1 MIKKITLL
9 LFFIFL
15 TAVYIY
21 SASNLTVV
29 QTNLGEEAFSVT
41 TKAPGNFQV
50 ENVDYGELIK
60 GEKLQGSFIATN
72 DFLGQVSIRFYN
84 FQRINPDSV
93 VFRIKEEGT
102 KDWYYESAYT
112 TGQFQP
118 NMLFP
123 FGFPVIS
130 NSKAKTYIF
139 EVESLDGKPE
149 HSIGIS
155 SVEPL
160 GAVLYQYPKSYLFSN
175 PSNLVGYIM
184 EEKIE
189 KIELGFPT
197 LIGTGIYVNF
207 IILSLFLI
215 NLGLNQLKIFNL
227 SWAKK
232 NMSALI
238 IIFGIL
244 IINLAAIVY
253 YLKKTQLSMDLTVIA
268 FFVLVAGVIYQLFDL
283 KFKNKNS

>member
-41 TKAPGNFQV
+41 TKTPDKFQV
-50 ENVDYGELIK
+50 ENLDYGELIK

-93 VFRIKEEGT
+93 IFRIKEEGV
-102 KDWYYESAYT
+102 KDWYYENTYT

-130 NSKAKTYIF
+130 NSKEKTYIF

-160 GAVLYQYPKSYLFSN
+160 GEVLYQYPKSYLFSN
-175 PSNLVGYIM
+175 PSNLANYIM

-189 KIELGFPT
+189 KIEFGLPSLVG
-197 LIGTGIYVNF
+197 IGMYVNF

-227 SWAKK
+227 RWVKK
-232 NMSALI
+232 NISALI
-238 IIFGIL
+238 IILGIL
-244 IINLAAIVY
+244 IISLAAIVY
-253 YLKKTQLSMDLTVIA
+253 SLKKMQLSMDLTVIA